1 MPLPQLV
8 SQGGPAAKARAG
20 FRSFLVASVLIP
32 SVCLAN
38 LLQMLSLIVRPI
50 SLPLFRRINRH
61 IAAGWW
67 GASVLL
73 GRWLH
78 GVKVHVSGDPLDSH
92 DNAVIMVNHQSM
104 SDIPVLLD
112 MAYGTGRLGDLKWY
126 VKDVLKYVPGIG
138 WGMLFLDCLFI
149 RRNWTQDQ
157 ALIEKVFGSI
167 VKGEVPVWIV
177 SFLEGTRMTPGKLEK
192 SQAYARGTSQSEP
205 KHVLIPRTKGFVATV
220 QGLSGHIQAVYD
232 VTIGYVDGV
241 PSLWQWFLGRATEVH
256 VHVSRTPVSQLPVGS
271 AQLAEWV
278 ADQYRNKDELLG
290 RFYNTGSFQ

>member
-1 MPLPQLV
+1 MEKLLAGLRSLLV
-8 SQGGPAAKARAG
+8 G
-20 FRSFLVASVLIP
+20 LVLIP
-32 SVCLAN
+32 GIFLAN
-38 LLQMLSLIVRPI
+38 LLQMLSLVVRPF
-50 SLPLFRRINRH
+50 SLRLFRRINRH

-78 GVKVHVSGDPLDSH
+78 GVKVHVSGDPLNSH
-92 DNAVIMVNHQSM
+92 ENAVIMVNHQSM
-104 SDIPVLLD
+104 ADIPVLLD
-112 MAYGTGRLGDLKWY
+112 MSYGTGRLGDLKWY

-167 VKGEVPVWIV
+167 VKGKVPVWIV
-177 SFLEGTRMTPGKLEK
+177 SFLEGTRMTPVKLEK
-192 SQAYARGTSQSEP
+192 SQAYARGTAQSEP
-205 KHVLIPRTKGFVATV
+205 QHVLIPRTKGFVATV
-220 QGLSGHIQAVYD
+220 QGLSKHIQAVYD

-256 VHVSRTPVSQLPVGS
+256 VHISRSPIDTLPVDSEG
-271 AQLAEWV
+271 LAEWV
-278 ADQYRNKDELLG
+278 SRQYRQKDERLG
-290 RFYNTGSFQ
+290 RFYETGEFLEVPTE